1 MKKIIVFLSA
11 LATFAAFA
19 ISCGNVTDP
28 TEENGGG
35 GGGAGAGAGLT
46 TNSFFRDDFDGT
58 EINKDIWTLCYQE
71 YDANGKS
78 PTWNRFFDNTGW
90 ENVKVEGGYLK
101 LKANH
106 APSSGGE
113 YQQYKTGGV
122 YTHNKKFTV
131 GSRVTVRA
139 VLVQGLDKQNIGS
152 SFNVKGAFPAIWY
165 YPLGTPNE
173 WPADGEIDLME
184 WIIDDPNR
192 AWLTIQC
199 LRTDGSARSETAN
212 KSGVNTGINMWD
224 WHVYT
229 CDILKDK
236 VILYIDGK
244 EALEFTTTNP
254 SDQKWYPYNDVAQY
268 LILNASYQN
277 GSWGPGPDADNSADY
292 EMWVDYVVV
301 EEIDPN
307 NPDPALPTYN

>member
-19 ISCGNVTDP
+19 VSCSNDTTDP
-28 TEENGGG
+28 NEGNGG
-35 GGGAGAGAGLT
+35 GGGAGLT
-46 TNSFFRDDFDGT
+46 TNTFFRDDFEGT

-71 YDANGKS
+71 YGADGSS

-90 ENVKVEGGYLK
+90 ENVVVEDGYLK
-101 LKANH
+101 LKANY
-106 APSSGGE
+106 APSTGGE

-122 YTHNKKFTV
+122 YTYKNRFTV
-131 GSRVTVRA
+131 GSRVTVKA
-139 VLVQGLDKQNIGS
+139 VLVEGNGNKQIGS
-152 SFNVKGAFPAIWY
+152 KFNIVGAFPAVWY
-165 YPLGTPNE
+165 YPLGTKNE

-184 WIIDDPNR
+184 WVTGNPNQ
-192 AWLTIQC
+192 AWLTVQC
-199 LRTDGSARSETAN
+199 LRQDGKSASVTAN

-229 CDILKDK
+229 CDILQDK
-236 VILYIDGK
+236 IILYIDGT
-244 EALEFTTTNP
+244 EALEFTIDNP
-254 SDQKWYPYNDVAQY
+254 PDQMWYPYNDVSQY

-277 GSWGPGPDADNSADY
+277 GSWGPGPKKDNSADY

-301 EEIDPN
+301 EPIDPN
-307 NPDPALPTYN
+307 NPDPAAPTYK